1 MTAWLTSGAL
11 VGGIV
16 ALIVIEAFVLFRR
29 HQKTGLGAPPSVV
42 LPNLLA
48 GATLMLGIQLAV
60 WDQVYPGVFI
70 CLTMAGLCHS
80 LEYRNHWKG
89 SRSD

>member
-1 MTAWLTSGAL
+1 MTALLNSGAL

-16 ALIVIEAFVLFRR
+16 VLIVIEAFVLVRR

-60 WDQVYPGVFI
+60 WNQVYPGVFI
-70 CLTMAGLCHS
+70 CLTVAGLCHS
-80 LEYRNHWKG
+80 REYRNHWKG
-89 SRSD
+89 S

>member
-1 MTAWLTSGAL
+1 MTALLTSGAL

-16 ALIVIEAFVLFRR
+16 ALIVIEACILVRR
-29 HQKTGLGAPPSVV
+29 HQTTGIGAPPSVV

-60 WDQVYPGVFI
+60 WDQIYPGIFI
-70 CLTMAGLCHS
+70 CLTVAGLCHS

-89 SRSD
+89 SQSD

>member
-1 MTAWLTSGAL
+1 MTALLSSGAL

-16 ALIVIEAFVLFRR
+16 VLIVIEAFVLVRR
-29 HQKTGLGAPPSVV
+29 HQTTGIGAPPSVV

-60 WDQVYPGVFI
+60 WDQVYPWVFI
-70 CLTMAGLCHS
+70 CLAVAGLCHS
-80 LEYRNHWKG
+80 GEYRNHWKG
-89 SRSD
+89 S

>member
-1 MTAWLTSGAL
+1 MTGLLSSGAL

-16 ALIVIEAFVLFRR
+16 VLIVIEAFVLVRR
-29 HQKTGLGAPPSVV
+29 HQTTGIGAPPSVV

-70 CLTMAGLCHS
+70 CLTVAGLCHS

-89 SRSD
+89 PRSG

>member
-1 MTAWLTSGAL
+1 MTALRTSGAL
-11 VGGIV
+11 VGAIV
-16 ALIVIEAFVLFRR
+16 ALIAIEAVVLVRR
-29 HQKTGLGAPPSVV
+29 HRTTGLGAPPRAV

-48 GATLMLGIQLAV
+48 GATLMLGIQLAL
-60 WDQVYPGVFI
+60 WDQAYPGIFI

>member
-1 MTAWLTSGAL
+1 MTALLSSGAL

-16 ALIVIEAFVLFRR
+16 ALIVIEACILVWR
-29 HQKTGLGAPPSVV
+29 HRTTGIGAPPSVV

-48 GATLMLGIQLAV
+48 GATLMLGMQLAI

-70 CLTMAGLCHS
+70 CLTVAGLCHS

-89 SRSD
+89 S

>member
-1 MTAWLTSGAL
+1 MTALLSSGAL

-16 ALIVIEAFVLFRR
+16 ALIVIEACILVWR
-29 HQKTGLGAPPSVV
+29 HRTTGIGAPPSVV

-48 GATLMLGIQLAV
+48 GATLMLGIQLAI

-70 CLTMAGLCHS
+70 CLTVAGLCHS
-80 LEYRNHWKG
+80 LEYRNHWEG
-89 SRSD
+89 S

>member
-1 MTAWLTSGAL
+1 MTALLTSGAL
-11 VGGIV
+11 IGGIV
-16 ALIVIEAFVLFRR
+16 VLIVIEAFVLVRR
-29 HQKTGLGAPPSVV
+29 HQTTGLGAPPSVV

-48 GATLMLGIQLAV
+48 GAILMLGIQLAL

-70 CLTMAGLCHS
+70 CLTVAGLCHS

-89 SRSD
+89 SRAN